1 LLHPYLPVD
10 DDGYTPQVLDH
21 SKNLFVE
28 NGSMIA
34 LRDAVGEYHEE
45 ESV

>member
-1 LLHPYLPVD
+1 LLHPYLQVD
-10 DDGYTPQVLDH
+10 DKGYTPQVLDH

-34 LRDAVGEYHEE
+34 VRDFVGASDEE